1 MKNKLIFQQLFDAG
15 SWTYTYLLAD
25 AETKEAVLID
35 TVIENVDRDLKLIDE
50 LGLNLKYVLDTHI
63 HADHVTGSGKI
74 RSARGVKTAVPKNAN
89 VPCADINLSEGDEIQ
104 FGSFKIDVLET
115 PGHTDASL
123 SFVCEGMV
131 FSGDALLIRG
141 TGRTDFQ
148 SGSASDLY
156 DSITKKLFK
165 LPSNTTVFPA
175 HDYKGFTSSTIEAEM
190 KHNPRAGGG
199 RSKEEFI
206 KIMNDLKLAYP
217 KKIDEALPANQACGS
232 VGESKA
238 SAAFKTL
245 SSTDA
250 NQNLDEMLI
259 VDVRT
264 PQEFHGE
271 LGHIAGAHQIT
282 LGPDLKQ
289 FLEGYDRNEKMFFVC
304 RSGQRST
311 EASKLAIEMG
321 FKKVAH
327 LDGGMISWNRYNLP
341 IERA

>member
-1 MKNKLIFQQLFDAG
+1 MKKNLIFQQLFDAAT
-15 SWTYTYLLAD
+15 WTYTYLLAD

-35 TVIENVDRDLKLIDE
+35 TVIENVERDLKLIDE
-50 LGLNLKYVLDTHI
+50 LGLDLKYVLDTHI

-89 VPCADINLSEGDEIQ
+89 VPCADLNLSEGDQIK
-104 FGSFKIDVLET
+104 FGAFTIDVLET

-123 SFVCEGMV
+123 SFVCEDMV

-165 LPSNTTVFPA
+165 LPTDTKLYPG
-175 HDYKGFTSSTIEAEM
+175 HDYKGFTSSTIEAEIQ
-190 KHNPRAGGG
+190 HNPRAGGG
-199 RSKEEFI
+199 RSKEEFV

-238 SAAFKTL
+238 AAAYKTL
-245 SSTDA
+245 SSA
-250 NQNLDEMLI
+250 AAKGSLDEMLI
-259 VDVRT
+259 VDVRG
-264 PQEFHGE
+264 PEEFKGE

-289 FLEGYDRNEKMFFVC
+289 FLDGYDRNEKMFFVC
-304 RSGQRST
+304 RSGQRSA
-311 EASKLAIEMG
+311 EASKLALDMG
-321 FKKVAH
+321 FAQVAH
-327 LDGGMISWNRYNLP
+327 LDGGMISWNNNGLP
-341 IERA
+341 VER